1 MGRCCGCAES
11 ISRWPAVR
19 PRSAT
24 ETSWNRSPPNRPSR
38 NQKQH
43 NPTRRQLRNRVRS
56 FGMNSPSRAG
66 LRRCGAQLGVISVG
80 PDSQSTCIKVCRIG
94 CGAQLGVISV
104 GPGSQSTCTKVCRIG
119 RGAQLGAIAVGPD
132 TQSTCIKVCRI
143 GCGAQLGV
151 ISVGPGSQSTCTKVC
166 RIGRG
171 A

>member
-1 MGRCCGCAES
+1 MWPMGRCCGCAES

-43 NPTRRQLRNRVRS
+43 NPTRRQLRNWVRS

-119 RGAQLGAIAVGPD
+119 RGAQLG
-132 TQSTCIKVCRI
+132 
-143 GCGAQLGV
+143 V
-151 ISVGPGSQSTCTKVC
+151 ISVGRGPSQLAPRPVEL
-166 RIGRG
+166 G
-171 A
+171 ARPNWEQFWSAQVTVNLHQGL